1 MIVRKELDVGGRT
14 LSIETGKVARQAG
27 GSVWV
32 QYAGTVVLTASTAS
46 RKPKD
51 LPFFPL
57 TVEYREKAYA
67 SGKIPGGFF
76 KRKGR
81 PSEKEIL
88 SARQI
93 DRSIRPLFPKDYQNE
108 VQVHANII
116 SHDRENDA
124 DFLGLIGASASLAI
138 SDIPFTTTI
147 AGVRVGKI
155 NGELVINP
163 TFSQLE
169 ESTIDIVV
177 AGSADSIVMVEGG
190 ARMADEEEMVAAL
203 EFAHEH
209 IRPIVALIDE
219 LKAETGKE
227 KHTYEPVTPSENFSN
242 RIAELTREKIVA
254 ANELADKHAREEAME
269 EVMALAREATE
280 EEYAEQQSFV
290 WDVTHDIQKTD
301 MRSRIVAQSKRI
313 DGRSPAEV
321 RDISCEVSVLP
332 GTHGS
337 ALFTRGQTQALAAVT
352 LGTKQDEQKLDEL
365 EGESWKSY
373 MLHYNFPP
381 FCVGEVR
388 PIRGTSRREIG
399 HGALA
404 ERALRPVLPTE
415 EYFPYTIRIV
425 SDVLE
430 SNGSSSMA
438 TVCASALALMDT
450 GVPIKEPVAG
460 VAMGLIQEGETN
472 IILTDITGTED
483 HLGDMDFKVAGTREG
498 ITSIQMDIKIT
509 GVSRELLSEA
519 LGCAREARL
528 HILEAMNGT
537 LDKPRAELSG
547 NAPRIISLRI
557 NPSKIGEIIG
567 PGGKIIRS
575 IQEATGAKIDIDDD
589 GLVTVA
595 SVEKDGA
602 EQAFRMV
609 SAIVEEAEPGRI
621 YEGTVQTVVKFGAF
635 IEILPGKDGLC
646 HISELADKRV
656 ETVEDVLREGDKVRV
671 KCIGVDDGGKI
682 KLSLKAAAQD
692 VGWDDIWIHKV
703 PR

>member
-76 KRKGR
+76 KREGR

>member
-1 MIVRKELDVGGRT
+1 MIVRKELEVGGRT
-14 LSIETGKVARQAG
+14 LILETGRIARQAG

-32 QYAGTVVLTASTAS
+32 QYGGTVVLTASTVS
-46 RKPKD
+46 PRPRD
-51 LPFFPL
+51 VPFFPL

-76 KRKGR
+76 KREGR

-93 DRSIRPLFPKDYQNE
+93 DRSIRPLFPKDMQNE

-124 DFLGLIGASASLAI
+124 DFLGLIGASASLNI
-138 SDIPFTTTI
+138 SNVPFGGVI

-155 NGELVINP
+155 DGEFVINP

-169 ESTIDIVV
+169 ESTINLVV

-190 ARMADEEEMVAAL
+190 ARMATEEEMVSAL

-209 IRPIVALIDE
+209 IKPIVALIEE
-219 LKAETGKE
+219 LTAEAGKE
-227 KHTYEPVTPSENFSN
+227 KFVYDPVSPSEEFTH
-242 RIAELTREKIVA
+242 RVTELSREKILA
-254 ANELADKHAREEAME
+254 ANDMSEKHAREEAMD
-269 EVMALAREATE
+269 EVMDQVREETE
-280 EEYAEQQSFV
+280 EEYTDQQRYV
-290 WDVTHDIQKTD
+290 WDVTHDIQKED
-301 MRSRIVAQSKRI
+301 MRARILADGSRI
-313 DGRSPAEV
+313 DGRTPEQV

-332 GTHGS
+332 GSHGS

-352 LGTKQDEQKLDEL
+352 LGTKQDEQRLDEL

-425 SDVLE
+425 SDIME

-450 GVPIKEPVAG
+450 GVPIKDPVAG
-460 VAMGLIQEGETN
+460 VAMGLIHDGEKN

-483 HLGDMDFKVAGTREG
+483 HLGDMDFKVAGTRDG
-498 ITSIQMDIKIT
+498 ITSIQMDIKIK
-509 GVSRELLSEA
+509 GVSRELLGEA
-519 LGCAREARL
+519 LGRARDARL
-528 HILEAMNGT
+528 HILDAMTGT
-537 LDKPRAELSG
+537 IEKPRVELSG

-575 IQEATGAKIDIDDD
+575 VQEATGAKIDIDDD

-595 SVEKDGA
+595 SIEKDGA
-602 EQAFRMV
+602 EQAFRMI

-671 KCIGVDDGGKI
+671 KCIGIDYGGKI

-692 VGWDDIWIHKV
+692 IGWDEIWITKV